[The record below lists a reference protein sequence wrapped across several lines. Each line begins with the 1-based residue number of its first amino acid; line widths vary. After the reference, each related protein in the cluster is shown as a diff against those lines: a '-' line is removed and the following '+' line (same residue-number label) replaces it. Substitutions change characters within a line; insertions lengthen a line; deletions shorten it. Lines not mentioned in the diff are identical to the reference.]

1 MDRWEIAASGSQ
13 NFFDVLNQSIPVL
26 GTGVGDKSAGLG
38 ILWFTHKKFRDFVL
52 KLDWKA
58 FDIEANSG
66 IFLRMPEPKVLN
78 DSLYNSSIEI
88 QIDERG

>member
-1 MDRWEIAASGSQ
+1 MDGWEITASGSQ

-52 KLDWKA
+52 RLDWKA

-66 IFLRMPEPKVLN
+66 IFLRMPEPRVLN